1 MPLLVRGGRV
11 VDPASGT
18 DEALDLLIEGGR
30 ITRRGKGL
38 APPKGAEVLDAR
50 GLVAAPGFIDMH
62 VHFREPGQEYKED
75 IESGT
80 RAAASG
86 GFTSVA
92 CMANTDP
99 VNDTSSITERI
110 LKRAREAGSAR
121 VHPIGAVSVGLKGEA
136 LTEMAEQQAAGAVA
150 FSDDG
155 VPVRT
160 AALMRAALDYAGM
173 LGAPILDHAEDRS
186 LSQGRVMHEGRV
198 STILGLSGNPAAS
211 EDICVFRDIR
221 LAELTGARVHI
232 LHLSSR
238 GAVDLIRQA
247 KRRGVRVTGEATPH
261 HFTLTH
267 EAIQGFNAS
276 AKMAPPLREEEDR
289 QALLEGLRDG
299 TIEVIASD
307 HAPHYEAELQ
317 VEFDEVPFG
326 VVGLETA
333 VPLALDRLYHGGVLT
348 LPQLISKFTAGPAKV
363 LGLKLGTLAEGAPGD
378 VTLLDPERE
387 FTVDPESFES
397 RGRNTPFGG
406 WRLKGCAVATV
417 VNGELRMNRIAG
429 PMQILAGE
437 RVA

>member
-1 MPLLVRGGRV
+1 MPLLIKGGRLI
-11 VDPASGT
+11 DPAQGT
-18 DEALDLLIEGGR
+18 DEALDLLIEKGVV
-30 ITRRGKGL
+30 TRRGRGL
-38 APPKGAEVLDAR
+38 APRKGDEVLDAS
-50 GLVAAPGFIDMH
+50 GLVVAPGFIDMH

-80 RAAASG
+80 RAAAAG
-86 GFTSVA
+86 GFTAVA
-92 CMANTDP
+92 CMANTEP

-110 LKRAREAGSAR
+110 LKRAREVGASR
-121 VHPIGAVSVGLKGEA
+121 VFPIGAVSVGLKGEA
-136 LTEMAEQQAAGAVA
+136 LSEMAEQRAAGAVA

-160 AALMRAALDYAGM
+160 AALMRAALEYAGM
-173 LGAPILDHAEDRS
+173 LGAPVLDHAEDRS
-186 LSQGRVMHEGRV
+186 LSQGKVMHEGRI
-198 STILGLSGNPAAS
+198 STELGLAGNPAAS

-221 LAELTGARVHI
+221 LAELARGRLHI

-238 GAVDLIRQA
+238 GAVALVREA
-247 KRRGVRVTGEATPH
+247 KGRGARVTAEATPH

-267 EAIQGFNAS
+267 EAMRDFNSS
-276 AKMAPPLREEEDR
+276 AKMAPPLREEADR

-333 VPLALDRLYHGGVLT
+333 VPLALDRLVHGGVLS
-348 LPQLISKFTAGPAKV
+348 LPQLISKFTAGPAKA
-363 LGLKLGTLAEGAPGD
+363 LGLPLGTLAEGAPGD
-378 VTLLDPERE
+378 VTVLDPARE
-387 FTVDPESFES
+387 IAVDSEAFES

-406 WRLKGCAVATV
+406 WRLKGCAVAAV
-417 VNGELRMNRIAG
+417 VAGEVRMNRIAG
-429 PMQILAGE
+429 PLQIFAPE

>member
-30 ITRRGKGL
+30 IAKRGKGL

-186 LSQGRVMHEGRV
+186 LSQGKAMHEGRV
-198 STILGLSGNPAAS
+198 STLLGLSGNPAAS

-238 GAVDLIRQA
+238 GAVALIREA
-247 KRRGVRVTGEATPH
+247 RRRGVRVTGEATPH

-348 LPQLISKFTAGPAKV
+348 LPQLISKFTAGPARV

-417 VNGELRMNRIAG
+417 VGGELRMNRIAG
-429 PMQILAGE
+429 PLQILAGE
-437 RVA
+437 GVA

>member
-173 LGAPILDHAEDRS
+173 LGVPVLDHAEDRS
-186 LSQGRVMHEGRV
+186 LSQGKVMHEGRV
-198 STILGLSGNPAAS
+198 STVLGLSGNPAAS

-247 KRRGVRVTGEATPH
+247 RRRGVRVTGEATPH

-348 LPQLISKFTAGPAKV
+348 LPQLISKFTAGPARV

>member
-1 MPLLVRGGRV
+1 
-11 VDPASGT
+11 
-18 DEALDLLIEGGR
+18 
-30 ITRRGKGL
+30 RRGKGL

-186 LSQGRVMHEGRV
+186 LSQGKVMHEGRV
-198 STILGLSGNPAAS
+198 STLLGLSGNPAAS

-221 LAELTGARVHI
+221 LAELAGARVHI

-247 KRRGVRVTGEATPH
+247 RRRGARVTGEATPH

>member
-186 LSQGRVMHEGRV
+186 LSQGKVMHEGRV
-198 STILGLSGNPAAS
+198 STVLGLSGNPAAS

-247 KRRGVRVTGEATPH
+247 RRRGVRVTGEATPH

-348 LPQLISKFTAGPAKV
+348 LPQLISKFTAGPARV